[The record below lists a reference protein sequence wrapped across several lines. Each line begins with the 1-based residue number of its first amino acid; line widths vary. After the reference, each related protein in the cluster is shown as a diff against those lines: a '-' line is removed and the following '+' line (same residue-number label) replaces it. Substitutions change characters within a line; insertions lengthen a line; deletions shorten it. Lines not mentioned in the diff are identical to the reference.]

1 VHKVPARVRTVQ
13 YRANLGQSAVFYVA
27 RGSNQL
33 DDARLLSRRIER
45 KQLLGM
51 RYAAQ
56 GVSTDGN
63 ETTSDVSDLG
73 KRR

>member
-1 VHKVPARVRTVQ
+1 MHKVPARVRTVQ
-13 YRANLGQSAVFYVA
+13 YRANLGQSGLLC
-27 RGSNQL
+27 RPGSTQL

-63 ETTSDVSDLG
+63 ETTSDVSNLG

>member
-1 VHKVPARVRTVQ
+1 MHV
-13 YRANLGQSAVFYVA
+13 
-27 RGSNQL
+27 
-33 DDARLLSRRIER
+33 LSRRIER

-56 GVSTDGN
+56 GVSTHRN
-63 ETTSDVSDLG
+63 EATSDVSDLG